1 MADVSQCADFSPA
14 NNPHVRVFSDGSFF
28 YNLRELLGTAQQ
40 NHFGVPAINCRSR
53 HIVSAVLTSAWEE
66 KSPVILEIAESEQ
79 KYCNMPPERLAD
91 MVQEEMNT
99 VIERYGYS
107 VPVCLHMDHV
117 QKDLTLIDRAITSG
131 FSSVE
136 ADLSKLPLA
145 ENIAKSQ
152 VVVAKAHSFGVS
164 VELEEGEIGATSALV
179 DPNIDANIEQYYTKA
194 EDAAR
199 LAKEGGA
206 DAIAIFVGNGHG
218 QYLKEPKIGFD
229 RIAEVASSAGIP
241 VVLHGGSGLKPEVFR
256 KAIECG
262 AAKFNYAT
270 SVSDILFANLPEE
283 FLALMD
289 AKAKELSTARRKVLY
304 LFEEKI
310 DALPAEILVKARKA
324 MEEHVRMMMRE
335 AFLSSGKAALY
346 AAKAEFASCH

>member
-1 MADVSQCADFSPA
+1 MADISPCADFSPA
-14 NNPHVRVFSDGSFF
+14 NNPHVRVFSDGSCF
-28 YNLRELLGTAQQ
+28 YNLRELLGPALHH
-40 NHFGVPAINCRSR
+40 HFGVPAINCRSR
-53 HIVSAVLTSAWEE
+53 HIVSAVLTAAWEE

-179 DPNIDANIEQYYTKA
+179 DPNIDANIEQYYTKV
-194 EDAAR
+194 EDATR

-229 RIAEVASSAGIP
+229 RISEVASLAGIP
-241 VVLHGGSGLKPEVFR
+241 VVLHGGSGLAPEVFR

-270 SVSDILFANLPEE
+270 SVSDILFANLPAE
-283 FLALMD
+283 FVALMD
-289 AKAKELSTARRKVLY
+289 AKAKELNTARRKVLY

-310 DALPAEILVKARKA
+310 DALPTEILVKARKA

-335 AFLSSGKAALY
+335 AFLSSGKADLY
-346 AAKAEFASCH
+346 AKKAELASCH

>member
-1 MADVSQCADFSPA
+1 MTDISPCADFSPA
-14 NNPHVRVFSDGSFF
+14 HNPHVRVFSDGSFF
-28 YNLRELLGTAQQ
+28 YNLRELLAPALQ

-53 HIVSAVLTSAWEE
+53 HIVIAVLTAAWEE
-66 KSPVILEIAESEQ
+66 KSPIILEIAESEQ

-91 MVQEEMNT
+91 MVHAEVNAM
-99 VIERYGYS
+99 IERYGYH

-117 QKDLTLIDRAITSG
+117 QKDLTLIDRAITAG

-145 ENIAKSQ
+145 ENIAKSRE
-152 VVVAKAHSFGVS
+152 VVKKAHSFGVS

-179 DPNIDANIEQYYTKA
+179 DPNIDANIESYYTKA

-229 RIAEVASSAGIP
+229 RIREVASAAGIP

-256 KAIECG
+256 RAIECG

-270 SVSDILFANLPEE
+270 SVSDVLFENLPAE
-283 FLALMD
+283 FLGHMD
-289 AKAKELSTARRKVLY
+289 AKAKELNTARRKVLY

-310 DALPAEILVKARKA
+310 DALPAEILSKARKA
-324 MEEHVRMMMRE
+324 MEDHVRMMMRE
-335 AFLSSGKAALY
+335 AFLSVGQAKFYEKKAAM
-346 AAKAEFASCH
+346 AACH